1 MTISRATQVLEILQ
15 GNLQDFRSIVPG
27 FYTLIADL
35 LLLGRRE
42 DSLSFCVS
50 CIMQEMPGFGLI
62 LLPDESLES
71 SWGFHGESGFCKS
84 PSASL
89 VSFASTHKA
98 G

>member
-1 MTISRATQVLEILQ
+1 M
-15 GNLQDFRSIVPG
+15 
-27 FYTLIADL
+27 
-35 LLLGRRE
+35 
-42 DSLSFCVS
+42 S

-89 VSFASTHKA
+89 VSFASTQKA